1 MIRIVWL
8 TERRITNLIWEL
20 GLILI
25 SKKKSWPKYP
35 RSATWRQSVM
45 KWNSAV
51 CWNPSLLN
59 LIVFDIVL
67 PAILGVHGMLTQT
80 QSHFAEKMEAG
91 KALRGSG
98 LKKYKPGELNTAVL
112 LYVLRVVLLQSMG
125 AIYNLCFCLW
135 ETYKTLFLWK
145 GLTLKLP
152 WATKADFIFITSS
165 KLLTKTIKHL
175 LVDLVLRPVLI
186 TGSRLTA
193 CSC

>member
-1 MIRIVWL
+1 MVDRK
-8 TERRITNLIWEL
+8 ENYKFDL
-20 GLILI
+20 GVRANTYI
-25 SKKKSWPKYP
+25 KKKVDQKYP

-98 LKKYKPGELNTAVL
+98 LKKYKPGELNTTVL

-125 AIYNLCFCLW
+125 AIYNLYFCLW
-135 ETYKTLFLWK
+135 ETYKTLFSWK
-145 GLTLKLP
+145 GFLTPLNFHEQPRQISYL
-152 WATKADFIFITSS
+152 
-165 KLLTKTIKHL
+165 
-175 LVDLVLRPVLI
+175 
-186 TGSRLTA
+186 
-193 CSC
+193 